1 MLPHSQRPYV
11 NFIIFKLTIVVFSP
25 ISTPGLKIK
34 IFSQKIT
41 YKMVVFPPLLLIKN
55 NTLFSLTS
63 SNFFQFL
70 LGGPAQVCIFSR
82 PGSRSASPRKR
93 ARLL

>member
-1 MLPHSQRPYV
+1 MLILLFLNLQLLYFHQFRLQV
-11 NFIIFKLTIVVFSP
+11 LKLKYF
-25 ISTPGLKIK
+25 LK
-34 IFSQKIT
+34 KIT

-55 NTLFSLTS
+55 NTLFLLTS

-70 LGGPAQVCIFSR
+70 LGGPARVCIFSR

-93 ARLL
+93 ARFL